1 MGGPGAGGPGGGG
14 DRASRLEG
22 FLRSMDANGD
32 GVIHESEVP
41 EERRRMFRFM
51 ADRAGLD
58 PAQGVPIAKIVEGMA
73 NRGGG
78 GPPRGD
84 GGDQP
89 ATEAA
94 SGQPAPTSRDAT
106 EQRTAPAEPP
116 LVPGFGVERSSQPV
130 PGFGTRI
137 QPPSRMILGGA
148 SAATTDRRSGQRRE
162 TEQDGR
168 SAPAEETARESSGAR
183 QRGSYRF
190 RAPHERLPE
199 GLPDW
204 FLERDVNMDGQVS
217 MWEFADE
224 WTDEK
229 VHKFF
234 QYDGNNDGVITV
246 EEALHPPDEPA
257 ATAAERYQ
265 SSTMEPARSQTADSG
280 QKPAGSEQK
289 PADSEPTPADSGTA
303 RPWWL
308 EP

>member
-1 MGGPGAGGPGGGG
+1 
-14 DRASRLEG
+14 
-22 FLRSMDANGD
+22 MDANGD
-32 GVIHESEVP
+32 GIIHESEVP

-58 PAQGVPIAKIVEGMA
+58 PSQGVPIAKIVEGMA

-84 GGDQP
+84 GGDRP

-94 SGQPAPTSRDAT
+94 SGQPAPTSRDAA

-116 LVPGFGVERSSQPV
+116 LVPGFGVERSPQPV

-137 QPPSRMILGGA
+137 QPPSRMVLGGA
-148 SAATTDRRSGQRRE
+148 SAATSDRRSDQQRE

-234 QYDGNNDGVITV
+234 RYDGNNDGVITV
-246 EEALHPPDEPA
+246 EEALNPLDEPA
-257 ATAAERYQ
+257 GPPADYRQPSTVTPAASPSVEG
-265 SSTMEPARSQTADSG
+265 E
-280 QKPAGSEQK
+280 QKPAEGDQKPADSEQK
-289 PADSEPTPADSGTA
+289 PADSGAA
-303 RPWWL
+303 RPWWV